1 MGFKHE
7 IENFDFTVKEAEH
20 DEWEAAIRTRIADAE
35 MDIAVSTHSLEN
47 ILYPLKAD
55 LEERIARDE

>member
-7 IENFDFTVKEAEH
+7 IETYDFNVKEAEH

-35 MDIAVSTHSLEN
+35 
-47 ILYPLKAD
+47 
-55 LEERIARDE
+55 

>member
-7 IENFDFTVKEAEH
+7 IEVFDHAVKEAEH

>member
-7 IENFDFTVKEAEH
+7 IETFDFNVKEAEH
-20 DEWEAAIRTRIADAE
+20 DEWEAAIRTRIAEAE
-35 MDIAVSTHSLEN
+35 HDIATSTHSLDFV
-47 ILYPLKAD
+47 LYPLKAD